1 MPVKATPASATAKWL
16 SNITAAQPAMKT
28 GAMNVQVSPGV
39 LASQAADKWLQKVT
53 AAKAKFAQNTANV
66 TLQQW
71 QNAYVNVGISRAI
84 QGAQAKQ
91 NNVTAFQSQFLP
103 YLQAGVSKIDAMP
116 KNTLQDGVARAV
128 AMINYNAGFKYNKGA
143 SQ

>member
-16 SNITAAQPAMKT
+16 SNLTGAQTQMKT
-28 GAMNVQVSPGV
+28 GAMALQTSPGL
-39 LASQAADKWLQKVT
+39 LASQAADKWLNRVT
-53 AAKAKFAQNTANV
+53 AAKAKFAQNSANV

-71 QNAYVNVGISRAI
+71 QNAYTGVGISRAV

-91 NNVTAFQSQFLP
+91 SNVTAFQNQFLP
-103 YLQAGVSKIDAMP
+103 YLQTQVAKIDAMP

-128 AMINYNAGFKYNKGA
+128 AMINANAQFKYNKGA

>member
-1 MPVKATPASATAKWL
+1 MPVKATPTTATAKWL
-16 SNITAAQPAMKT
+16 SNLTAAQTSMKN
-28 GAMNVQVSPGV
+28 GAMALQQSPGL
-39 LASQAADKWLQKVT
+39 LASQAADKWLARVT
-53 AAKAKFAQNTANV
+53 ASKAKFAQNTANV

-71 QNAYVNVGISRAI
+71 QNAYTGVGISRAI

-91 NNVTAFQSQFLP
+91 SNVTAFQTQFLP
-103 YLQAGVSKIDAMP
+103 FLQQGVSKIDAMP

-128 AMINYNAGFKYNKGA
+128 AMINYNATFKYNKGA